1 MLPQGVLP
9 GCFISVVRKTSRF
22 FVILREAKDPSIT
35 PHSLNVHWPALCKY
49 YFSRGGLKLM
59 QGSFIQ
65 NGVVGVEVLP
75 VGSDP
80 IL

>member
-9 GCFISVVRKTSRF
+9 RCFVSVVRETSRS
-22 FVILREAKDPSIT
+22 FVILREAKDPSLT
-35 PHSLNVHWPALCKY
+35 PTSLNVHWPALCKY

-59 QGSFIQ
+59 QRGFVR
-65 NGVVGVEVLP
+65 NGMVGVEVLP